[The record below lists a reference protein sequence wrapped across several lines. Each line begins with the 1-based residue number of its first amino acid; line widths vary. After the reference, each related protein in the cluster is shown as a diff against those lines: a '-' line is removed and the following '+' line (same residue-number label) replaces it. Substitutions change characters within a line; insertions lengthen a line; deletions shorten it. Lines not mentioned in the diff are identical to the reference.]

1 MWLQSL
7 DDCVWR
13 LCCFL
18 QQISKKEGK
27 KKKIICTEV
36 LKWVLFMQTLMCVSV
51 TDCPSWF
58 EAACVWK
65 LGSGSRP
72 AAASGSCTQQPRQR
86 CSQESGPA
94 EAAHP
99 ATRPGQ
105 LSQSHFNSTNI
116 HAALAPW
123 ILMLTE
129 DLFLLKRTK
138 TAPVIASLTILH
150 DRRLITSRARCNRE
164 TSFQVWSNF
173 ALQGIGNSFR
183 HRFHP
188 FLWVCV

>member
-1 MWLQSL
+1 M
-7 DDCVWR
+7 
-13 LCCFL
+13 
-18 QQISKKEGK
+18 
-27 KKKIICTEV
+27 
-36 LKWVLFMQTLMCVSV
+36 LKLVLFMQTMMRVSV

-72 AAASGSCTQQPRQR
+72 AASSGSCTQQPRQR
-86 CSQESGPA
+86 SSQEPGPA

-99 ATRPGQ
+99 AARPGQ
-105 LSQSHFNSTNI
+105 LSQSHFQSTNI
-116 HAALAPW
+116 NAALAPS
-123 ILMLTE
+123 ILMIMN
-129 DLFLLKRTK
+129 DLFVLKRTK
-138 TAPVIASLTILH
+138 TAPVIASVTILH
-150 DRRLITSRARCNRE
+150 GRRLITSRARCNRE

-173 ALQGIGNSFR
+173 ALHSIGNSFR

>member
-7 DDCVWR
+7 ADCLVFVLLFAANIR
-13 LCCFL
+13 
-18 QQISKKEGK
+18 ERR
-27 KKKIICTEV
+27 KKKIICIDV
-36 LKWVLFMQTLMCVSV
+36 LTFVLFMQTIMCVSV

-58 EAACVWK
+58 QAARVWK

-72 AAASGSCTQQPRQR
+72 AAASRSCTQQPRQR
-86 CSQESGPA
+86 SSQESGPA

-105 LSQSHFNSTNI
+105 LSQSPLNSPNI
-116 HAALAPW
+116 NAALAPW
-123 ILMLTE
+123 ILMLIK
-129 DLFLLKRTK
+129 DLFMLKRTK
-138 TAPVIASLTILH
+138 TAPAIASLTILH

-164 TSFQVWSNF
+164 TSFQVCSNF
-173 ALQGIGNSFR
+173 ALQSIWNSFR